1 MLFTNKPRFCLN
13 LWENYRLVFFD
24 SLILLT
30 SSVNFATSILA
41 SSLIVPIS
49 VSSFFSSLK
58 YLSYNLLILLT
69 DANIEVAKLTDEVL
83 SNIGDNQENMNV
95 STHEN
100 DIHISKI
107 GDNQK
112 NINFNGNKVDYE
124 INKIEDKLLLLFVGE
139 N

>member
-1 MLFTNKPRFCLN
+1 MSKL
-13 LWENYRLVFFD
+13 YD
-24 SLILLT
+24 
-30 SSVNFATSILA
+30 
-41 SSLIVPIS
+41 
-49 VSSFFSSLK
+49 K
-58 YLSYNLLILLT
+58 YFNDEKKFETEIET
-69 DANIEVAKLTDEVL
+69 INGDANIEVAKLTDEVL

-124 INKIEDKLLLLFVGE
+124 INKIEDKKENSNASAKTIQGPKNSKAILIVMCIIFTIVGAFLMY
-139 N
+139 